1 MLRIILESSYIIS
14 LTYLIYFYYKLFK
27 NVVFLR
33 RQLKISIG
41 SNNKKLERA
50 IRAHSNFCET
60 VPFICLI
67 SFFLYFNNL
76 LFFCVPMLIL
86 LAIGRT
92 IHGKAVS
99 SINEKIEHRRIGM
112 RLTIYSLFIGLGGL
126 FYYLA
131 QLIYFSIKAYKNT
144 TFLPQII

>member
-92 IHGKAVS
+92 IHGNAVS

-126 FYYLA
+126 FL
-131 QLIYFSIKAYKNT
+131 LFSSINL
-144 TFLPQII
+144 FFH

>member
-1 MLRIILESSYIIS
+1 MHFI
-14 LTYLIYFYYKLFK
+14 TYLIYFYYKLFK

-33 RQLKISIG
+33 RQSKITIG
-41 SNNKKLERA
+41 SNNKKLEM
-50 IRAHSNFCET
+50 SYQSSFGFCET
-60 VPFICLI
+60 VPFLFVLI

-76 LFFCVPMLIL
+76 FLLCTYSIL
-86 LAIGRT
+86 LAIGEPYT
-92 IHGKAVS
+92 AMLVFC
-99 SINEKIEHRRIGM
+99 INEKIEHRRIGM